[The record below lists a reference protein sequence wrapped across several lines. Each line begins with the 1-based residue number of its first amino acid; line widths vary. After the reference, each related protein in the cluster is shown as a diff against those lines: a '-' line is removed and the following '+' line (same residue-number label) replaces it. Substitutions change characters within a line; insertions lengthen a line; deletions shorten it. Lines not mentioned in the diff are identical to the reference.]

1 MHREEATHAL
11 WWIIKYLVMTY
22 VSSFDE
28 GNFNH
33 DSSVNE
39 VFMFVVVEV
48 ICLSQQVMLVENVCY
63 CN

>member
-1 MHREEATHAL
+1 MPHD
-11 WWIIKYLVMTY
+11 
-22 VSSFDE
+22 SSFDE
-28 GNFNH
+28 RNFNL

-48 ICLSQQVMLVENVCY
+48 SCLSQQMCRNYCSKYVMLVGNVCY